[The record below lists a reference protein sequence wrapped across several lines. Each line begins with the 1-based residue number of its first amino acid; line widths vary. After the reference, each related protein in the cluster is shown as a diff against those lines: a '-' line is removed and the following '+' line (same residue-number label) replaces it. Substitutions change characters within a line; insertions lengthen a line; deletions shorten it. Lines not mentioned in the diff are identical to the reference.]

1 MPQNA
6 VIAQERAAVA
16 RGDGLGG
23 LIRESVRRYAIVRI
37 IVKSAPVQQQIFT
50 WRALALLR
58 GRPRFLLLQML
69 GGRVGQYELRRSGLK
84 FHVRHR
90 TGDVAI
96 LNKVFARNGGR
107 DSYTPPPEVVS
118 AIGSTRAPKILDVG
132 ANIGLFGIFA
142 LERWPDAQ
150 ITAFEPDDDNRR
162 VLCRTV
168 AANALGHRWTVV
180 GKAVS
185 NAVGELSFVPG
196 LRAEAH
202 IAADDETGTI
212 TVPTVDLF
220 EQQGDGVDLIKLDVE
235 GGEWTILA
243 DPRLSALKTSA
254 IRLEWHT
261 MLCPAV
267 DARAEAIRLL
277 RAGGFTRILDAD
289 HEQPRNGVLWGLRED
304 RSVVPH
310 VS

>member
-1 MPQNA
+1 VPQNA
-6 VIAQERAAVA
+6 DIAQDRTAIA
-16 RGDGLGG
+16 RGRGLGS
-23 LIRESVRRYAIVRI
+23 LIRESVRRYAIVRTV
-37 IVKSAPVQQQIFT
+37 VKSAPVQQQIFT

-69 GGRVGQYELRRSGLK
+69 GGAISQYELRRSGLK
-84 FHVRHR
+84 FHIRHR

-96 LNKVFARNGGR
+96 LNKVFGRNGGR
-107 DSYTPPPEVVS
+107 DTYTPPPEVVA

-132 ANIGLFGIFA
+132 ANIGLFGVFA
-142 LERWPDAQ
+142 LERWPNAQ
-150 ITAFEPDDDNRR
+150 ITAFEPDEDNRR

-168 AANALGHRWTVV
+168 AANALGDRWTVV
-180 GKAVS
+180 DKAVS

-202 IAADDETGTI
+202 IAAEEETGTI

-220 EQQGDGVDLIKLDVE
+220 EQQGDGVDLIKLDIE

-243 DPRLSALKTSA
+243 DPRLSALKTSV

-261 MLCPAV
+261 MLCPAT

-289 HEQPRNGVLWGLRED
+289 YEQPRNGVLWALRED
-304 RSVVPH
+304 RPIASE